1 MNIRIGQGYDV
12 HQLVEQRPLI
22 LGGVTIPHHK
32 GLLGHSDADALLHAI
47 TDALLGAAA
56 LPAHY
61 VNYSPTPLPNTKMLT
76 AVIYCAWR
84 IKRCR
89 LLAGAWSMWTA
100 RSSRSNRSCAH
111 TLTQCVPTLLPI

>member
-56 LPAHY
+56 LGDIGKLFPDTAAEHKDADSRHLLRVAY
-61 VNYSPTPLPNTKMLT
+61 QAVQAAGWRVPNVVCLLNTP
-76 AVIYCAWR
+76 
-84 IKRCR
+84 
-89 LLAGAWSMWTA
+89 
-100 RSSRSNRSCAH
+100 
-111 TLTQCVPTLLPI
+111 